1 MKTIVEI
8 LKEIRPE
15 FDFDT
20 SRDLIGDGM
29 LDSFDMITLGFRVA
43 DLEKTYGILI
53 PGVDIVPENFRN
65 LGAIQQLV
73 ERCAAKP

>member
-29 LDSFDMITLGFRVA
+29 LDSFDMITLVA

>member
-29 LDSFDMITLGFRVA
+29 LDSFDMITLVA
-43 DLEKTYGILI
+43 DLETTYGILI